1 MKDIQGRLRVRVA
14 VFACVAAVALGIDQ
28 LTKMW
33 AQQAL
38 GDGRT
43 VPLIPGLLSLT
54 LVHNPG
60 ASLGLGSG
68 STWLISL
75 LAVVACVVMAVLA
88 ARTISMRWTVMF
100 AFVLHRGELRGD
112 IGLAGGLGGLRGQL
126 VDLAAEAIHLI
137 LELLVLL
144 GQRAVALLGFG
155 EFRRSHLSRLIVLA
169 GDGRRGLELLVFAL
183 Q

>member
-1 MKDIQGRLRVRVA
+1 MKQFRFGILGAGGIAHKFCNAIGKVDD
-14 VFACVAAVALGIDQ
+14 ACVAAVALGIDQ

-88 ARTISMRWTVMF
+88 ARTISMRY
-100 AFVLHRGELRGD
+100 
-112 IGLAGGLGGLRGQL
+112 
-126 VDLAAEAIHLI
+126 I
-137 LELLVLL
+137 LQPRIISTMKTL
-144 GQRAVALLGFG
+144 
-155 EFRRSHLSRLIVLA
+155 
-169 GDGRRGLELLVFAL
+169 
-183 Q
+183 

>member
-100 AFVLHRGELRGD
+100 AFAFAGAFGNLIDRMALGYVTDMFDFHIWPVFNIADICICVGCAFLVVYIFFFDKTQGVTAGEKHEPGNS
-112 IGLAGGLGGLRGQL
+112 
-126 VDLAAEAIHLI
+126 V
-137 LELLVLL
+137 
-144 GQRAVALLGFG
+144 
-155 EFRRSHLSRLIVLA
+155 
-169 GDGRRGLELLVFAL
+169 
-183 Q
+183 